1 MIVKCHLRALVGNPG
16 GSAGLGGGDPLII
29 GGGDPLIMGG
39 GDPLNPG
46 GGDALG
52 PGGPGEAPGAAEAV
66 ARELAHR
73 RDAHAAAQLRH
84 VEAVHLPLRAR
95 AQQPPVLGRQAL
107 GRDVDQRV
115 HVARRLAP

>member
-16 GSAGLGGGDPLII
+16 GSAGLGGGDHLII

-52 PGGPGEAPGAAEAV
+52 PGGPGEAPGGLTPRCGGGEAGLKCRGGGLKLGGRWRGV
-66 ARELAHR
+66 ILISPWVGLGDLAST
-73 RDAHAAAQLRH
+73 
-84 VEAVHLPLRAR
+84 
-95 AQQPPVLGRQAL
+95 
-107 GRDVDQRV
+107 
-115 HVARRLAP
+115 